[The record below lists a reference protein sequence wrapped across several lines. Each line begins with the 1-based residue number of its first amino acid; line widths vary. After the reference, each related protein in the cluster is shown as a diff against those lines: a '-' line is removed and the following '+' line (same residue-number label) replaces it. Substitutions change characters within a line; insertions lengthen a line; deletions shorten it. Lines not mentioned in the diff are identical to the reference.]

1 MDSLTDLLHKNAGYK
16 FEVRYSQR
24 FVDGP
29 MKGRTYDLSKVRFC
43 DWHSADKFAQTC
55 DGNTVINPC
64 VGGSR
69 YIKEYPILEAI

>member
-1 MDSLTDLLHKNAGYK
+1 MNNLSDVLSKNAGYK

-43 DWHSADKFAQTC
+43 DWQSADKFAATC
-55 DGNTVINPC
+55 DGKTVITPC
-64 VGGSR
+64 VGGSK
-69 YIKEYPILEAI
+69 YIKECPILEAI